1 MLERNVYAGQR
12 NIANGQEG
20 ETDIILGGIYP
31 YDWTM
36 DAVSMGSSDGFTV
49 VDFKDMDGD
58 GIYGEE
64 DMLLTSK
71 YVEPLQLEQNQSIE
85 LAYSGLINS
94 NNLFI

>member
-1 MLERNVYAGQR
+1 MSQEESVY
-12 NIANGQEG
+12 
-20 ETDIILGGIYP
+20 P
-31 YDWTM
+31 FDWTM

-64 DMLLTSK
+64 DMLITSK

-94 NNLFI
+94 NNLFECNLYTGKYKNFKDIYASY